1 MVLASAGSGIDS
13 NGKPPVHY
21 AICEIRTSLLILTG
35 KEAVADQSA
44 QAQDWHVTRR
54 ASCP

>member
-1 MVLASAGSGIDS
+1 MVLASAGSGIDG